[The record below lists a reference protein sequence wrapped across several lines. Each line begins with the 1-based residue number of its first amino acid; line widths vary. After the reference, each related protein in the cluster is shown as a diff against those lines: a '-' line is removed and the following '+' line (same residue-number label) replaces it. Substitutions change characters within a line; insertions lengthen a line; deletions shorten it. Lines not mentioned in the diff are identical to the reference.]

1 MSTDQNTFIQAFV
14 PGKGMANPHL
24 QTVLSSVAKK
34 IIQPRQHTVF
44 NATAVREIVQINGVR
59 LAVDMNLQP
68 ERPLVMIIPGWLGSA
83 NSTYVLSSANALA
96 EAGFSTVRINLR
108 DHGGTAHLNQSLFN
122 SALIDE
128 VVALINALD
137 AEHGN
142 GRSGLL
148 GYSLG
153 GNFALRVARANP
165 ALSTLAICPAI
176 EPAATMDK
184 IDRSAIYQRYFVRKW
199 RRVWQEKQAAF
210 PHSFKFADAFTLNTV
225 SALTDYF
232 VRYHSEFSSTA
243 AYFQAY
249 DLSSSTLHGVH
260 AHILAAADDPIIP
273 ATQYTNLP
281 PSLNLHITEHGGHAG
296 YLDSWS
302 LNSWADQYAINHFNS
317 ALNPDG

>member
-1 MSTDQNTFIQAFV
+1 MTTKPGDFV
-14 PGKGMANPHL
+14 PATGMANPHL
-24 QTVLSSVAKK
+24 QTVLSSVVKK
-34 IIQPRQHTVF
+34 IIQPKQHAAF
-44 NATAVREIVQINGVR
+44 NAATVTEIVEIDGVR
-59 LAVDMNLQP
+59 LAVNLNLQVG
-68 ERPLVMIIPGWLGSA
+68 RPLIMIIPGWLGSA

-96 EAGFSTVRINLR
+96 EAEFSIARINLR
-108 DHGGTAHLNQSLFN
+108 DHGGTAHLNKSLFN

-128 VVALINALD
+128 VIALVGALA

-153 GNFALRVARANP
+153 GNFALRIARANP

-176 EPAATMDK
+176 EPAETMYR
-184 IDRSAIYQRYFVRKW
+184 IDRNALYQRYFVRKW
-199 RRVWQEKQAAF
+199 RQVWHEKQAAF
-210 PHSFKFADAFTLNTV
+210 PQSFKFADAFTLNTV

-249 DLSSSTLHGVH
+249 DLSASTLHGVQ

-273 ATQYTNLP
+273 AAHYTNLP
-281 PSLNLHITEHGGHAG
+281 SSLSVHITEHGGHAG
-296 YLDSWS
+296 YLNSWS
-302 LNSWADQYAINHFNS
+302 LSSWADQYAINHFNS
-317 ALNPDG
+317 TLAN

>member
-1 MSTDQNTFIQAFV
+1 MSTDQNTFIADFL
-14 PGKGMANPHL
+14 PGTGMANPHL

-34 IIQPRQHTVF
+34 IIQPKQHAAF
-44 NATAVREIVQINGVR
+44 NATAVREIVEINGVR

-108 DHGGTAHLNQSLFN
+108 DHGGTAHLNKNLFN

-128 VVALINALD
+128 VVALVEALA

-142 GRSGLL
+142 GRCGLL

-165 ALSTLAICPAI
+165 DLATLAICPAI
-176 EPAATMDK
+176 EPAATMYR

-199 RRVWQEKQAAF
+199 RRVWQEKQVAF
-210 PHSFKFADAFTLNTV
+210 PNSFKFANAFTLNTV

-243 AYFQAY
+243 AYFHAY
-249 DLSSSTLHGVH
+249 DLSSTTLHGVH

-273 ATQYTNLP
+273 VAQYANLP
-281 PSLNLHITEHGGHAG
+281 SSLSLHITEQGGHAG

-302 LNSWADQYAINHFNS
+302 LNSWADHYVINHFNS
-317 ALNPDG
+317 TLTN